1 MRVQLLLS
9 LLRSTINDDTYARVL
24 RTIGSGIKEAE
35 VRVNM
40 AHEENP
46 KNLDMIVDDECDFVE
61 NLLGAAFVVCQTQ
74 INTVTSRALTVY
86 GALPTASETSYP
98 SDPYKLYG
106 RGAEA
111 GELSKVTGMVALA
124 NYFKHRSEWAADW
137 SKQTGTAKHTI
148 SKVTKIGLKQN
159 CSGNLRT
166 GAEWLG
172 NSSYEKTEIFVNE
185 INAWSKLVLEDC
197 LSLTQLEES

>member
-86 GALPTASETSYP
+86 CLLYTSP
-98 SDPYKLYG
+98 SPRD
-106 RGAEA
+106 
-111 GELSKVTGMVALA
+111 
-124 NYFKHRSEWAADW
+124 
-137 SKQTGTAKHTI
+137 
-148 SKVTKIGLKQN
+148 
-159 CSGNLRT
+159 
-166 GAEWLG
+166 
-172 NSSYEKTEIFVNE
+172 
-185 INAWSKLVLEDC
+185 
-197 LSLTQLEES
+197 